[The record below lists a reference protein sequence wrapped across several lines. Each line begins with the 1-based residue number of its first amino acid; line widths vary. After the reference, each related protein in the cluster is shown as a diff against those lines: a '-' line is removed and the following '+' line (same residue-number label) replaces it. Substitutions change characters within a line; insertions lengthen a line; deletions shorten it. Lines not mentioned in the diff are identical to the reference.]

1 VRHNPALNRL
11 PYCRPALLAG
21 AAALMAL
28 NWGPA
33 HASGPYASFG
43 LPGVSGGY
51 AHSVN
56 DKLGLR
62 VEGGTTGSIKK
73 TDTNSGIRFDGTLK
87 YNRVA
92 LFADFFPFSGGFRVT
107 GGATIN
113 RATTELRSRFSGT
126 SSVTVNGKTVTP
138 ASTDYFNADLKYPT
152 VMPYVG
158 IGWGH
163 QAKPT
168 GMGFTADI
176 GVSIGRPKLSVSTNI
191 VGQGGIT
198 QDDVDAKTDELYDD
212 IGGINI
218 LPSASVGLNYRF

>member
-1 VRHNPALNRL
+1 MRPHPALPCFSAPRL
-11 PYCRPALLAG
+11 AAG
-21 AAALMAL
+21 AIALTAL
-28 NWGPA
+28 SLAPA

-56 DKLGLR
+56 EKLGLR
-62 VEGGTTGSIKK
+62 AEAGTTGSVDK
-73 TDTNSGIRFDGTLK
+73 TDSSAGIRFEGTLK

-92 LFADFFPFSGGFRVT
+92 LLADFFPFSGGFRVT
-107 GGATIN
+107 GGVTIN
-113 RATTELRSRFSGT
+113 RATMELRSRFNGST
-126 SSVTVNGKTVTP
+126 QVTVNGKPVTP
-138 ASTDYFNADLKYPT
+138 AATDYLNAELKYPT
-152 VMPYVG
+152 LMPYIG

-168 GMGFTADI
+168 GIGFTADI
-176 GVSIGRPKLSVSTNI
+176 GVSIGRPKLSVDTNL

-198 QDDVDAKTDELYDD
+198 QDDIDIKTDELYED
-212 IGGINI
+212 IGSIKL